1 MEGCWN
7 WRCKSSELYTKW
19 MSRQLWGHGVIE
31 LLRVWSRCMLYE
43 CAVSFVKMVPLN
55 LKTENVNG
63 RRIKVYQLLP
73 LFTKQTGT
81 ASRKSNAALEGS
93 VKALSA
99 SQIQG
104 SNSLSSDQW
113 CSALLRYH
121 LPLPKARENQ
131 KSVVANDLFLMQSLI
146 QVSDL
151 GHF

>member
-1 MEGCWN
+1 
-7 WRCKSSELYTKW
+7 
-19 MSRQLWGHGVIE
+19 
-31 LLRVWSRCMLYE
+31 MLYE

-104 SNSLSSDQW
+104 SNSLSSDQ
-113 CSALLRYH
+113 
-121 LPLPKARENQ
+121 
-131 KSVVANDLFLMQSLI
+131 
-146 QVSDL
+146 
-151 GHF
+151 